1 MYKGLWFN
9 LSTQNDQQHSRE
21 VPLRVRKQE
30 SGTLGTRGFFS
41 RATRSLAGRRP
52 KAEDTGGGS
61 LSFRLQLTDTGNYAW
76 KASGT
81 QGTKVVA

>member
-21 VPLRVRKQE
+21 VLLRVRKQE
-30 SGTLGTRGFFS
+30 SGTLGTRGFFF
-41 RATRSLAGRRP
+41 ACDQEPRRP

-61 LSFRLQLTDTGNYAW
+61 LSFRLQLTDTPETTHEKPLAPRVRKW
-76 KASGT
+76 
-81 QGTKVVA
+81 

>member
-21 VPLRVRKQE
+21 VLLRVRKQE
-30 SGTLGTRGFFS
+30 SGTLGTRGFFF
-41 RATRSLAGRRP
+41 ACDQEPRRP

-81 QGTKVVA
+81 RGTKVVA